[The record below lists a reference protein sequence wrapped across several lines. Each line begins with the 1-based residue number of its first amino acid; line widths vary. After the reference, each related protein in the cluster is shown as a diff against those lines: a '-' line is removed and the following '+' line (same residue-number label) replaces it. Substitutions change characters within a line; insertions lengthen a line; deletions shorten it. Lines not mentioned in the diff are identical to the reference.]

1 MGLCIQVD
9 YSDRFEV
16 DTVSAQHPSYHSQ
29 VGVGLKVTLSQDRKR
44 EIVRFTRYMASPLS
58 AQQAAI
64 FLCSQLFEH
73 FVGQFP
79 CVSPVILAISS
90 VQTCTNA
97 CISSSL
103 KWTLAGSN
111 GSMSQPIRKTRHKI
125 KIFAYGLDIY
135 MERGK
140 SALVLLFRFIQN
152 QFTDVVEVRIL
163 RRWVDDLFRLNG
175 QHRRGRPEWCNA
187 QMN

>member
-97 CISSSL
+97 CISLSL

-111 GSMSQPIRKTRHKI
+111 GSMSQSIRKTRHKT
-125 KIFAYGLDIY
+125 KIIAYDLGIS
-135 MERGK
+135 MKGGE
-140 SALVLLFRFIQN
+140 STLVLPFRLQAEQIRN

-163 RRWVDDLFRLNG
+163 GKWVDDLID
-175 QHRRGRPEWCNA
+175 
-187 QMN
+187 